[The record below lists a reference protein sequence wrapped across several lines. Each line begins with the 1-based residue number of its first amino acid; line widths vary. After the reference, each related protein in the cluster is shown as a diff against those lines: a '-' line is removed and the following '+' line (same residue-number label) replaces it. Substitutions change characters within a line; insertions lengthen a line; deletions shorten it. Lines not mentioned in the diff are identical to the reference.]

1 MLEYECEHMKV
12 VARRW
17 REKRLQSELSKREF
31 EKYAR
36 KTLLQYGWTE
46 DNVEQMMKI
55 INKD

>member
-1 MLEYECEHMKV
+1 MLEYEYEHMKV

-17 REKRLQSELSKREF
+17 REKRLQSKLSKSAF

-46 DNVEQMMKI
+46 ANVEQMMKI